1 MNRKSTSGMGAFHPV
16 LFFVVIYGISLFLA
30 LFVCSTV
37 YYSLNDQKTDAETIS
52 KTNLEIS
59 NAAASGATAFR

>member
-16 LFFVVIYGISLFLA
+16 LFFVVIYGISLVLA

-37 YYSLNDQKTDAETIS
+37 YYSLNESKPEAAAQK
-52 KTNLEIS
+52 NMEIS
-59 NAAASGATAFR
+59 TAAAGATAFR